1 MALIQV
7 EDDKA
12 ERLIAQ
18 VLRDEH
24 HMLPAAAIVLASK
37 IIRRLRSISLDLVS

>member
-1 MALIQV
+1 MPVIQV

-24 HMLPAAAIVLASK
+24 HMMPAAAIVLASK
-37 IIRRLRSISLDLVS
+37 IIRRLRFPLSLKI

>member
-7 EDDKA
+7 EEDKA

-24 HMLPAAAIVLASK
+24 HMLPAAAIALASK
-37 IIRRLRSISLDLVS
+37 IVRRLQSSSPAEA